1 MHAEMTSTA
10 KRPFEWQTQP
20 LASAVV
26 HRLVHGFCVR
36 SAAARQLAER
46 MLRETGT
53 RFTDWV
59 DFVAPPTD
67 EVDRD
72 TLVGAGFTFSEQDGT
87 PVAEHP
93 GGMFPTIRLDGHGW
107 SLGVKVEFVTDH
119 LIINGIKDA
128 VVEGAPFGALRM
140 ARVDRETDA
149 ELWIVERHG
158 QLGFTPHD
166 VSVAEASEVLRHAEA
181 FRCRRRRF
189 ERDDEGI
196 EYVLSIINGAV
207 ADLGRDRACDI
218 FFAAERAYWESR
230 NRAGRLQKARQD
242 RLGLGWGNHDHHTY
256 RSSREQFARLIRV
269 LEVVG
274 MLCRERFYAGI
285 EAGWGAQVMEQPACR
300 VMVFADVDL
309 LPEEVSGD
317 FAHSALTPRD
327 SLGTVGL
334 WCKLHGEALL
344 QAGMHHL
351 EAQFHF
357 DAARDQLRRE
367 GVATMAPFTDFTC
380 LRQAFT
386 QGEIWPIEP
395 SRLAAT
401 RAGGFI
407 TDEQAE
413 KFANQ
418 GALGSHL
425 EILERN
431 DGYKGFNQT
440 GISQIIRR
448 TDPRWRTVG
457 A

>member
-1 MHAEMTSTA
+1 MHAEMKSTA
-10 KRPFEWQTQP
+10 ERLFEWQRQP
-20 LASAVV
+20 RAGAIV
-26 HRLVHGFCVR
+26 HRLVAEFCVK
-36 SAAARQLAER
+36 SAAARQLGER

-53 RFTDWV
+53 RLIDWV
-59 DFVAPPTD
+59 DFVAPPRD
-67 EVDRD
+67 GVDRKA
-72 TLVGAGFTFSEQDGT
+72 LVEAGFTFSDQDGT
-87 PVAEHP
+87 PVAEHQ
-93 GGMFPTIRLDGHGW
+93 GGMFPTLRLDGDRW
-107 SLGVKVEFVTDH
+107 SLGVKVESVADY
-119 LIINGIKDA
+119 LNINGVKGA
-128 VVEGAPFGALRM
+128 AVEGAPFAALRM
-140 ARVDRETDA
+140 ARVAQADT

-158 QLGFTPHD
+158 QLGFKPHD
-166 VSVAEASEVLRHAEA
+166 VSVAEASAVLRHAEA

-196 EYVLSIINGAV
+196 EHAIKVINAAV
-207 ADLGRDRACDI
+207 ADLGRERACDL

-242 RLGLGWGNHDHHTY
+242 RLGLGWSNHDHHTY
-256 RSSREQFARLIRV
+256 RSSREQFAGLIHV
-269 LEVVG
+269 LEAVG

-344 QAGMHHL
+344 QAGIHHL
-351 EAQFHF
+351 EAQFDF
-357 DAARDQLRRE
+357 DAARDELRRE
-367 GVATMAPFTDFTC
+367 GVVTMAPFTDFTY

-386 QGEIWPIEP
+386 QGEMWPIEP
-395 SRLAAT
+395 SRLAAA

-407 TDEQAE
+407 TDEQAQ
-413 KFANQ
+413 KFAKE
-418 GALGSHL
+418 GGLGSHL

-440 GISQIIRR
+440 GISKIIRR
-448 TDPRWRTVG
+448 TDPRGETVG